1 MGDVSDVLAGGLPS
15 TINEFVH
22 YLNDVP
28 LNFAPGTG
36 QAYSNIGYIVLSEIV
51 ETVKRVAYFNYHV
64 TAVLSPLILA
74 DAVKIWSSNRAEYTR
89 ELVAQESRVGLSAE
103 DLALDEQDAF
113 VFGGDGM
120 HKEATVGPSASIIV
134 RFMAR

>member
-28 LNFAPGTG
+28 PDFAPRTG

-74 DAVKIWSSNRAEYTR
+74 DAVKVWSGDRAERTR
-89 ELVAQESRVGLSAE
+89 ELVVQESRVG
-103 DLALDEQDAF
+103 Q
-113 VFGGDGM
+113 VP
-120 HKEATVGPSASIIV
+120 KT
-134 RFMAR
+134 